1 MSTLSLTP
9 STRLLS
15 LAYCMYSL
23 KPSVTGAKAT
33 AGVPDSGWY
42 EPTLSS
48 PSIGALAA
56 SGSAQSSVLAF
67 PASAGASLA
76 DGAVTSAVLSGASV
90 SDGGVVSATLDAVVT
105 APPPVVVADDSL
117 LSSLPH
123 AASSR
128 TPTAVRAARCLPLRI
143 IGFFSPLG
151 SALGHRRRYLLVEL
165 GWCRGRTSQR
175 ARCDNRH
182 FTRLLLDESHQPE
195 RSDEHEGDD
204 QRTQEEGGDP
214 RFAERAGQPV
224 PLRCVDFQEV
234 VDEVV
239 SEGADDRSEEGRCS
253 TEEQREQIFDRGED
267 REGVLVHRA
276 EPTCREPARHA
287 GERRG
292 DPEGDRL
299 GHPQVH
305 AHHRRRGLVVTDGD
319 ERASDPA
326 LAEVAYHDIRDEQ
339 QHEGDPVQ
347 IERAP
352 LAVVVDARP

>member
-67 PASAGASLA
+67 HASAGASLA

-143 IGFFSPLG
+143 IGFSPLWVQL
-151 SALGHRRRYLLVEL
+151 SATGAGICSSRSSVGAGVARRN
-165 GWCRGRTSQR
+165 GRGATIATLRACCLMNPTSP
-175 ARCDNRH
+175 N
-182 FTRLLLDESHQPE
+182 
-195 RSDEHEGDD
+195 
-204 QRTQEEGGDP
+204 
-214 RFAERAGQPV
+214 
-224 PLRCVDFQEV
+224 
-234 VDEVV
+234 
-239 SEGADDRSEEGRCS
+239 GAMK
-253 TEEQREQIFDRGED
+253 TN
-267 REGVLVHRA
+267 A
-276 EPTCREPARHA
+276 MT
-287 GERRG
+287 
-292 DPEGDRL
+292 
-299 GHPQVH
+299 
-305 AHHRRRGLVVTDGD
+305 
-319 ERASDPA
+319 
-326 LAEVAYHDIRDEQ
+326 
-339 QHEGDPVQ
+339 
-347 IERAP
+347 RAP
-352 LAVVVDARP
+352 RRKEATPGSPRGPGSQSHFGALTLRKSSTK

>member
-1 MSTLSLTP
+1 MSPHAGSPLRLSNCGMHSVFSVSRTASPFGVPMPPETMLTPASMSASTTPGVCVGSYWSSRMSTLSLTP

-67 PASAGASLA
+67 HASAGASLA

-151 SALGHRRRYLLVEL
+151 
-165 GWCRGRTSQR
+165 
-175 ARCDNRH
+175 
-182 FTRLLLDESHQPE
+182 
-195 RSDEHEGDD
+195 
-204 QRTQEEGGDP
+204 
-214 RFAERAGQPV
+214 
-224 PLRCVDFQEV
+224 
-234 VDEVV
+234 
-239 SEGADDRSEEGRCS
+239 
-253 TEEQREQIFDRGED
+253 
-267 REGVLVHRA
+267 
-276 EPTCREPARHA
+276 
-287 GERRG
+287 
-292 DPEGDRL
+292 
-299 GHPQVH
+299 
-305 AHHRRRGLVVTDGD
+305 
-319 ERASDPA
+319 
-326 LAEVAYHDIRDEQ
+326 
-339 QHEGDPVQ
+339 
-347 IERAP
+347 
-352 LAVVVDARP
+352 